1 MENKYDIYR
10 GEDCM
15 NCEYLTEHAKKL
27 INCNKR
33 KTLSKICYISKKK
46 KKTNIL
52 KINIKLGSIVIVHV
66 NIEVLHIAYVT

>member
-33 KTLSKICYISKKK
+33 KNFVKNLLYF
-46 KKTNIL
+46 
-52 KINIKLGSIVIVHV
+52 
-66 NIEVLHIAYVT
+66 